1 MSTTMLEYTKT
12 ILEKVSFDVK
22 LFKKEFEK
30 ALKVLMPEEVKEL
43 INWIKRKFDGHP
55 VLAVI
60 EIEK

>member
-1 MSTTMLEYTKT
+1 MLEYTKT

-43 INWIKRKFDGHP
+43 ISWIKRKFDGQP
-55 VLAVI
+55 VLAAI
-60 EIEK
+60 EIEM

>member
-1 MSTTMLEYTKT
+1 MSTTMLEYAKT

-30 ALKVLMPEEVKEL
+30 AVKVLMPEEVNEL
-43 INWIKRKFDGHP
+43 ISWIRRNFDGQP

>member
-1 MSTTMLEYTKT
+1 MLEYAKT

-30 ALKVLMPEEVKEL
+30 AVKMLMPEEVNEL
-43 INWIKRKFDGHP
+43 ISWIRKNFDGQP
-55 VLAVI
+55 VLEVI